1 MFYCLAQGCNVH
13 FHTQSIIMI
22 CNNIFIVEIITYT
35 FDWPSLNFNGTVF
48 FIPAKYMNIDCHFEL
63 THKMCAVIKSMYT
76 TKEHVT

>member
-13 FHTQSIIMI
+13 FHTQSTIMI

-35 FDWPSLNFNGTVF
+35 FEWTSLNLLIFR
-48 FIPAKYMNIDCHFEL
+48 IPEKYMNIDYNFDL

-76 TKEHVT
+76 TKKHVA